1 MIIDPVSAV
10 VGGVSAIGGIFQS
23 IAGNQAQKQD
33 YVNQKALSDATSTF
47 NRWQATQNAK
57 ASNLNAQYSYW
68 AQTVEYNQ
76 GLAYTNQ
83 MRNYDLS
90 QEIAQA
96 QKVGETR
103 AAAGTDYI
111 VNAQALSDKFQEE
124 GMARAVGMQQYQY
137 RLLQQSSAFQAAMGE
152 GASSDRIVNNFARQ
166 AGDYQTLQSINE
178 GLSKR
183 QYSRDQLSRI
193 TSYLS
198 QYNSQ
203 SFYEAQDR
211 MDPIAPFAPLPTLV
225 SPPPPSMSGGAPG
238 NAGLGIG
245 IGTAILGGAN
255 AYLSTASAIKNLK

>member
-1 MIIDPVSAV
+1 MLDPVSLA

-23 IAGNQAQKQD
+23 IAANNAAKQD
-33 YVNQKALSDATSTF
+33 YINQKAFSNATAQF
-47 NRWQATQNAK
+47 NQWQATQNAK
-57 ASNLNAQYSYW
+57 VSDLNSQYSYW
-68 AQTVEYNQ
+68 AQTLEYNH

-103 AAAGTDYI
+103 AAAGTDYL
-111 VNAQALSDKFQEE
+111 VNAQALADKFAEE
-124 GMARAVGMQQYQY
+124 GMSRAVGMQQYQY

-152 GASSDRIVNNFARQ
+152 GKSSDRIVNDFARQ
-166 AGDYQTLQSINE
+166 AGDYQTLQAINE

-183 QYSRDQLSRI
+183 QYSRDQLSRL
-193 TSYLS
+193 TNYLS

-203 SFYEAQDR
+203 QFYEAQQR

-225 SPPPPSMSGGAPG
+225 APPPPSMTGAAPG
-238 NAGLGIG
+238 NAGLGLG

-255 AYLSTASAIKNLK
+255 AYLSTASAIKNLR